1 MEDMFGTGSLDTPE
15 SYRAPESYG
24 TPRRSLRDILGIQG
38 PDESD
43 EPYTATQQ
51 LAEMRRPKLTDL
63 ILPIAALAMAAK
75 SKGPAA
81 LGPIADYANKR
92 RDYMSVLE
100 EMAWK
105 ETQQQ
110 KVIDK
115 ENREKKYISTM
126 KLPPELE
133 QYRGVLDAETLRAIA
148 ENDLKYKAAPAE
160 ETPADK
166 DARELAEYEA
176 RKKVDQRYKDPK
188 EVKSTGWTDSQ
199 WDDYQR
205 KLNMQASTLGTKEDI
220 KGQKEREEAGAEA
233 GMGMDKT
240 VNLFKNLWDRKKEQL
255 GTSGAGVLVGTGK
268 QIAAKARVPGFES
281 TAAFEGQ
288 RAETA
293 MALNRIVTGQNRL
306 VKSIYDR
313 LLASL
318 PDENDT
324 ESYAR
329 AKLEQSIRNAY
340 GLQKA
345 MRAYGNLTPEEMENI
360 GGSINPDAVLT
371 GEDEVAI
378 QALMKQVFGESKGGA
393 AKTPSSFPTV
403 TTQEQYNKL
412 KSGTQYREELNGPLF
427 RKP

>member
-63 ILPIAALAMAAK
+63 ILPIAVLAMAAK

-81 LGPIADYANKR
+81 LGPIADYATKR
-92 RDYMSVLE
+92 RDYMSGLE

-110 KVIDK
+110 KVTDK

-133 QYRGVLDAETLRAIA
+133 QYRGVLDAATLRDMAL
-148 ENDLKYKAAPAE
+148 NDLKYKAAAAAPAE

-188 EVKSTGWTDSQ
+188 EAKP
-199 WDDYQR
+199 
-205 KLNMQASTLGTKEDI
+205 TLDEEV
-220 KGQKEREEAGAEA
+220 ERARRLAEA
-233 GMGMDKT
+233 RAEVIGKAREKKTDADRRREIGRARGTIDQYLELGKT
-240 VNLFKNLWDRKKEQL
+240 VP
-255 GTSGAGVLVGTGK
+255 AVGG
-268 QIAAKARVPGFES
+268 
-281 TAAFEGQ
+281 
-288 RAETA
+288 
-293 MALNRIVTGQNRL
+293 
-306 VKSIYDR
+306 
-313 LLASL
+313 
-318 PDENDT
+318 
-324 ESYAR
+324 
-329 AKLEQSIRNAY
+329 
-340 GLQKA
+340 
-345 MRAYGNLTPEEMENI
+345 I
-360 GGSINPDAVLT
+360 GGSVVKAGGAVKAGFGADSDTHAMDGLGDALLSQARTVLGEKGAMSDFDSRRIARMKMSPTDTKQERAIKIKFWETARNPDNVIENLLDEYFPKIK
-371 GEDEVAI
+371 GELKETKP
-378 QALMKQVFGESKGGA
+378 QAKPVSEQEDDFDRIMREYGDGE
-393 AKTPSSFPTV
+393 
-403 TTQEQYNKL
+403 
-412 KSGTQYREELNGPLF
+412 
-427 RKP
+427 